1 MRNFVIK
8 LLGLVFL
15 TSFTFGA
22 NAQVNLSAETA
33 GPTGV
38 PGNVM
43 GHMADVLGEMKIANL
58 QVAQGQTLTN
68 SVRNV
73 AQGKTDIAS
82 APIILPFLLS
92 RGVGPYGKIGKKKG
106 AELAANLRA
115 LYTYNAGGF
124 FGFAYANKG
133 WKSWEDFRGK
143 TIWNGPP
150 RGAALSN
157 ARSTGVLAAGL
168 RDGKDYKGVQQNW
181 GQLNTTLV
189 DGSVDGF
196 ILPSTWPHPYPTTMT
211 AAGKVNVFSMPK
223 AKMNSDMAKKMLSVP
238 GNIPIVVDR
247 KDMGYPNSITLIS
260 EDNKLRGLGTAFTD
274 VVHKKMSFELVKK
287 IVAAHISTLEKL
299 KSRTAFMKN
308 VGLAEMDPKKS
319 SFCGKSKLKYHAG
332 AIAAWKEAG
341 FKLPACAQ

>member
-1 MRNFVIK
+1 MKKYINQIMAFSAVIMFAVTAH
-8 LLGLVFL
+8 G
-15 TSFTFGA
+15 
-22 NAQVNLSAETA
+22 QVNMSAETA

-43 GHMADVLGEMKIANL
+43 GHMADVLAEKKIANL

-115 LYTYNAGGF
+115 LWPYNAGGF
-124 FGFAYANKG
+124 YGFAYANKG
-133 WKSWEDFRGK
+133 WKSWADFKGK

-150 RGAALSN
+150 RGAALNN
-157 ARSTGVLAAGL
+157 ARAVGILAAGL
-168 RDGKDYKGVQQNW
+168 KDGRDYKGVQQNW

-196 ILPSTWPHPYPTTMT
+196 ILPSTWPRPYPTTMT
-211 AAGKVNVFSMPK
+211 AAGKVNVYSLPK
-223 AKMNSDMAKKMLSVP
+223 AAMESKLAKKMFGVP
-238 GNIPIVVDR
+238 GNIPIIVDR
-247 KDMGYPNSITLIS
+247 KDMGYEKSITLIS
-260 EDNKLRGLGTAFTD
+260 EDNKLRGLGTAFGD
-274 VVHKKMSFELVKK
+274 VVHKKMSFDLVKK
-287 IVAAHISTLEKL
+287 IVAAHISTLDKL
-299 KSRTAFMKN
+299 KQRTAFMKA

-319 SFCGKSKLKYHAG
+319 SFCGKSPLKYHSG
-332 AIAAWKEAG
+332 AVAAWKDAG
-341 FKLPACAQ
+341 YKLPACAQ